1 MPKSQDQTTSW
12 VATNISKMTEVQE
25 ATPLGP
31 NTLQITRK
39 KQGPF
44 VAGIISVPIVTAEVV
59 HPLLD
64 ANPQIE
70 IVANVPKES
79 VWTGKAIEAAVA
91 KGVAFGGIR
100 DLMSSISREN
110 VRSYIRREY
119 EFVERGLN
127 QHDRVSELERE
138 FDRVYLIHRH
148 GLSPLRFVMLNEYE
162 LTADHVRTARSR
174 YGTFDSVLINNP
186 NGKATS
192 SALELAKD
200 MKIGIFKW
208 GEFLGRLNR
217 P

>member
-1 MPKSQDQTTSW
+1 MPKSADQTTSW
-12 VATNISKMTEVQE
+12 VAGNISKMSEVQG
-25 ATPLGP
+25 ATVLGP
-31 NTLQITRK
+31 NALQIARK
-39 KQGPF
+39 KHDSF
-44 VAGIISVPIVTAEVV
+44 VAGIISLPIVTTEVLQ
-59 HPLLD
+59 PLLD

-79 VWTGKAIEAAVA
+79 IWTGDAIAAA
-91 KGVAFGGIR
+91 LAQGVAFGGIR
-100 DLMSSISREN
+100 DLMSAISHEN
-110 VRSYIRREY
+110 VREYVRREY
-119 EFVERGLN
+119 DFVERGLN

-138 FDRVYLIHRH
+138 FDRVYLVHRR
-148 GLSPLRFVMLNEYE
+148 GLPPLRFVMLNEYE

-174 YGTFDSVLINNP
+174 YGAFDAVLINNP

-192 SALELAKD
+192 SALELARD